1 MNSLSTL
8 IKALRVSFQDRYY
21 KRTLLILFSLI
32 LNSYSTQSL
41 YYLFYCLLLPLY
53 QTSSKKNSLPSHALL
68 LFTPYSWSVKCGLWE
83 GSTGFPLGACLM
95 WRIVGLTPDLMD
107 QNPHFNKI
115 TKRSVGHLRLR
126 NTAKA
131 KNSTLKASDG
141 LLSTKSN
148 GQFSLFLFLVH
159 PVI

>member
-1 MNSLSTL
+1 
-8 IKALRVSFQDRYY
+8 
-21 KRTLLILFSLI
+21 
-32 LNSYSTQSL
+32 
-41 YYLFYCLLLPLY
+41 
-53 QTSSKKNSLPSHALL
+53 
-68 LFTPYSWSVKCGLWE
+68 
-83 GSTGFPLGACLM
+83 M